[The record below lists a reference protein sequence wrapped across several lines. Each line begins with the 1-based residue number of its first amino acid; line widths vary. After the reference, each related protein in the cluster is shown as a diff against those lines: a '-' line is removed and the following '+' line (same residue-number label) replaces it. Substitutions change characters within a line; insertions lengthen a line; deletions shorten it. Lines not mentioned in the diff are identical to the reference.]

1 MSYTQLLN
9 KTVQKQIDTLEQL
22 EAVANELS
30 AKIKAG
36 DVVFLL
42 GDLGAGKT
50 TFTQFFL
57 KACGVTEHVKSP
69 TYTLYET
76 YQVVQQTYVH
86 MDLYRLSDPEE
97 LFFMGIED
105 LLNGEHIVLVEWP
118 QKGAG
123 VLPEADWIL
132 TFKYQ
137 QLNRNLTIT
146 SK

>member
-22 EAVANELS
+22 ETVANELS
-30 AKIKAG
+30 GKIKAG

-57 KACGVTEHVKSP
+57 KACGVKEHVKSP

-76 YQVVQQTYVH
+76 YQVEAQTYVH
-86 MDLYRLSDPEE
+86 MDLYRLTDPEE
-97 LFFMGIED
+97 LYFMGIED
-105 LLNGEHIVLVEWP
+105 LLSGEHIVLLEWP